1 MRRVLFTLALVLF
14 ANPLIGREWY
24 VNNTIGNDALSGRIA
39 TPKGNDGPL
48 KRIRVAL
55 CLATPG
61 DQIFV
66 AKTEE
71 PYREELSIAGR
82 CLRGLRDMPLV
93 IDGGGATLDGTVIAA
108 QGAWRHAA
116 GDVFAL
122 RPRRLTYQQLFS
134 AGKPL
139 TRVMLASTLGIEQEL
154 QPLQWA
160 LAEGQIL
167 VRTEANRLPDS
178 YDLRH
183 AGLQTGITLYNT
195 HHVRV
200 QNFIIQG
207 FQQDGIN
214 AHELVRD
221 CELVNVELR
230 ANGRSGLS
238 VGGGSRV
245 TVRNSNSYDN
255 GVSQVRSEGSARI
268 AILESDIDK
277 KAAMPFDQVG
287 GEITVD
293 GAPVF

>member
-1 MRRVLFTLALVLF
+1 
-14 ANPLIGREWY
+14 
-24 VNNTIGNDALSGRIA
+24 
-39 TPKGNDGPL
+39 
-48 KRIRVAL
+48 
-55 CLATPG
+55 
-61 DQIFV
+61 
-66 AKTEE
+66 
-71 PYREELSIAGR
+71 
-82 CLRGLRDMPLV
+82 
-93 IDGGGATLDGTVIAA
+93 
-108 QGAWRHAA
+108 
-116 GDVFAL
+116 
-122 RPRRLTYQQLFS
+122 
-134 AGKPL
+134 
-139 TRVMLASTLGIEQEL
+139 VMLASTMGIEQEL
-154 QPLQWA
+154 RPLEWA

-268 AILESDIDK
+268 AIEKSDIDK
-277 KAAMPFDQVG
+277 KSMMPFDQAG